1 MVIET
6 MVRRCR
12 VVNFSE
18 LVDDVYGYLSEFKEI
33 VDNDVVADYLADN
46 ELETD
51 IADMVRNVIQSH
63 DYYSEVEKFNEGDIE
78 FTVKVLRDEFDSIM
92 RGEDGTMTIGIR
104 LEFGLYYDDL
114 YEGFEDHAQCD
125 FEVEIKEV
133 K

>member
-1 MVIET
+1 
-6 MVRRCR
+6 MVRKYRI
-12 VVNFSE
+12 FDYSG
-18 LVDDVYGYLSEFKEI
+18 LVDDVYGHLSEFKEI
-33 VDNDVVADYLADN
+33 VDNDVVANYLMDN

-78 FTVKVLRDEFDSIM
+78 FTVKVLRDEFDLIM
-92 RGEDGTMTIGIR
+92 RGEDGTMIIGIR
-104 LEFGLYYDDL
+104 LEFGLYYDDV

>member
-1 MVIET
+1 

-33 VDNDVVADYLADN
+33 VDNDVVADYLTDN

-51 IADMVRNVIQSH
+51 IADMVRNAIQSH

-92 RGEDGTMTIGIR
+92 QGEDGIMTIDIR
-104 LEFGLYYDDL
+104 LEFGLYYDDV
-114 YEGFEDHAQCD
+114 YEGFEDHAQYD

-133 K
+133 RQ